1 MLKYVDR
8 FKVVFSPISTRLVGE
23 GSGEEMKQ
31 GGEENMLA
39 RRELLQAELNLRLEL
54 ELSLRGIV
62 VEQA

>member
-39 RRELLQAELNLRLEL
+39 MRALQAEVNLRLEL

>member
-39 RRELLQAELNLRLEL
+39 RRALQAELNLRLEL
-54 ELSLRGIV
+54 RGIV

>member
-23 GSGEEMKQ
+23 GSGEEVKQ
-31 GGEENMLA
+31 GGEENILA
-39 RRELLQAELNLRLEL
+39 RRALQAEVNLRLEL